1 MRESLLLTLR
11 ALMRGRILILLL
23 GAVGL
28 IHWLM
33 PGFVRSDG
41 TVSGNL
47 EMYIRAVPGFVAM
60 VVQLAILCIACGMFA
75 KEREEKRLALTLTRP
90 VPAFSVAVG
99 KWLGLSIV
107 AAVTLAFSSA
117 LLLAFPPDKVGKLPP
132 CRHHYAPSLPPPEV
146 TASRML
152 LSYLQDP
159 DTPEAI
165 KKASK
170 SAVLTLLTT
179 KEQDRY
185 DVVKPGDTMVWPY
198 EIDALKNK
206 MDAGEKLSLLVRF
219 STQFEMRTPV
229 AGNICM
235 GDYSA
240 TVSNN
245 TQALIEIPFT
255 RAGVAVKKESG
266 INLTFSN
273 TGKTTVML
281 RPRRDLEVLA
291 PADSFAWNLLRA
303 QLEILS
309 LSMLLAAYGLFLSA
323 ALSRPVAVFTAL
335 ASFAVVLMVPS
346 VIVQFPDEF
355 HAPLADRIGLALSR
369 CVQTVTSSVSMPS
382 PVSDLAT
389 GRAVEWMPMLR
400 TVVGNSILLP
410 CVLLALSAFIVRR
423 KPLADGR

>member
-41 TVSGNL
+41 TVSGGF
-47 EMYIRAVPGFVAM
+47 EMYVRAVPGFVT
-60 VVQLAILCIACGMFA
+60 VVLQLAVLCIACGMFA
-75 KEREEKRLALTLTRP
+75 KEREAKRLALTLTRP
-90 VPAFSVAVG
+90 ASAFSVAVG

-107 AAVTLAFSSA
+107 AALALAFSSV
-117 LLLAFPPDKVGKLPP
+117 LLLAFPPDTIEKLPP

-146 TASRML
+146 TASHML
-152 LSYLQDP
+152 VSYLQDP
-159 DTPEAI
+159 NTPEAI

-185 DVVKPGDTMVWPY
+185 DVIKPGDTMVWPY
-198 EIDALKNK
+198 DIDALKSR
-206 MDAGEKLSLLVRF
+206 MAAGEKLSLLVRF
-219 STQFEMRTPV
+219 STQFEMRAPV
-229 AGNICM
+229 AGVLRL

-240 TVSNN
+240 VVSNN
-245 TQALIEIPFT
+245 TQALIEIPFS
-255 RAGVAVKKESG
+255 RAGETADKGGLKLE
-266 INLTFSN
+266 FDN
-273 TGKTTVML
+273 TGKTAVML
-281 RPRRDLEVLA
+281 RPRRDIEVLA

-303 QLEILS
+303 QLEVLS
-309 LSMLLAAYGLFLSA
+309 LAMLLAAYGLFLSA

-355 HAPLADRIGLALSR
+355 HAPLSDRIGLAISR
-369 CVQTVTSSVSMPS
+369 CVQAVTSSVSMPS

-400 TVVGNSILLP
+400 TVAGNSLVLP
-410 CVLLALSAFIVRR
+410 FVLLAISAFIVRR
-423 KPLADGR
+423 KPLADA